1 MNTSKSTNSL
11 IATRKRRNVSKSDS
25 VLHRTVRAV
34 ALTLASSALTALT
47 GCVASPDSSSPYSPQ
62 TEAARDPL
70 KAQALT
76 LEAADLL
83 SKGEPGT
90 DREAQL
96 SRAERLLREALAA
109 DLYHGP
115 AHNNL
120 GAVYLKQQKLYEAA
134 GEFEWARKLMPG
146 HPDPRM
152 NLALTLERAGR
163 TDEAISTYC
172 TALEVYPGHIP
183 TYQALT
189 RLQLRKNKTDGQTKL
204 MLQAVAMQGETQPWR
219 EWAHKMLAVHGQPI
233 P

>member
-1 MNTSKSTNSL
+1 M
-11 IATRKRRNVSKSDS
+11 
-25 VLHRTVRAV
+25 V
-34 ALTLASSALTALT
+34 ALALASSALATLI
-47 GCVASPDSSSPYSPQ
+47 GCVSVPESSSPYSPQ
-62 TEAARDPL
+62 SEAARDPL
-70 KAQALT
+70 GAQALT

-83 SKGEPGT
+83 NNLSDGRNHDQGHDQNHDQDS
-90 DREAQL
+90 DRA
-96 SRAERLLREALAA
+96 SRLNLAEKLLREALAA

-120 GAVYLKQQKLYEAA
+120 GAVCLKQQKLYEAA

-163 TDEAISTYC
+163 TDEAISTYR

-189 RLQLRKNKTDGQTKL
+189 RLQLRKNKPDEQTRP
-204 MLQAVAMQGETQPWR
+204 MLQAVALQGESQPWR
-219 EWAHKMLAVHGQPI
+219 EWAQKMLAVHGHAI